1 MGSRWRSLFFIG
13 CEGYFARLINISIEK
28 KLTVIDLFAGAGGF
42 GLGFDLASY
51 NVAVSLE
58 TDQLPFLAYAPLMF
72 GHLSQQ
78 LRLMTEHFSFTIYN
92 I

>member
-1 MGSRWRSLFFIG
+1 LK
-13 CEGYFARLINISIEK
+13 K